1 MPNCLPYIVF
11 TALTLLK
18 SRGSECCCWW
28 WGLQMIT
35 AKMMTMTIGTMPDG
49 GRPLYSMI
57 IVVKVTMIEWQL
69 NDYDYDPA
77 KHDDDDDTNEAD
89 ADERPVNKAREH
101 ELDFCSNLRLYY
113 TQRQIILTSSTLFCV
128 PTCPILPTNSDLHSC
143 TMLHNS
149 FQSSKLRFLSIVQAE
164 VLLRSTSIP

>member
-1 MPNCLPYIVF
+1 M
-11 TALTLLK
+11 LLLVM
-18 SRGSECCCWW
+18 R
-28 WGLQMIT
+28 
-35 AKMMTMTIGTMPDG
+35 
-49 GRPLYSMI
+49 
-57 IVVKVTMIEWQL
+57 VT
-69 NDYDYDPA
+69 NDYSQN
-77 KHDDDDDTNEAD
+77 DDDDDRNHARRRTATVFHDHRGKSNYD
-89 ADERPVNKAREH
+89 WMTMIMILPSMTMMTTLMKLMLMRVNKAREH